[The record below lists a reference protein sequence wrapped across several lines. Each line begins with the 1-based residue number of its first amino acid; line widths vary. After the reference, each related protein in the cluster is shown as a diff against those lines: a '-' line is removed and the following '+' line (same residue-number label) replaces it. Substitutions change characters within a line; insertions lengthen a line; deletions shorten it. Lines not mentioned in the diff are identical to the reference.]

1 MSLRIRSLAILA
13 VTALAAYL
21 LAGCVIIDMNHPTI
35 AGDGETFDVT
45 FSTEVE
51 DLTDYPPIYFI
62 IGVMMPDNFDWVAG
76 TWDLVGGGNGNMVET
91 DEATTGIDL
100 ATTYDTHP
108 VPAGYSWYQ
117 FRTDGTIDP
126 TGGGGTYVTDYLFR
140 FRAHLA
146 RTGEDYT
153 MSYASGFVYADYSA
167 YAMGA
172 EEDQS
177 WDNPITVGYAGIDTV
192 SVGEIKVNF
201 H

>member
-13 VTALAAYL
+13 ATVLAAYL
-21 LAGCVIIDMNHPTI
+21 LGGCVITDMNHPTI
-35 AGDGETFDVT
+35 AGDGATFDVT
-45 FSTEVE
+45 FSTEME
-51 DLTDYPPIYFI
+51 DVGDYPNIYFL
-62 IGVMMPDNFDWVAG
+62 IGVMMPDNFDWVTA
-76 TWDLVGGGNGNMVET
+76 TWDLVGDGNGNMVET

-100 ATTYDTHP
+100 ETTYDTHA
-108 VPAGYSWYQ
+108 VPAGYSWRQ
-117 FRTDGTIDP
+117 FRTDGTFDP

-153 MSYASGFVYADYSA
+153 MSYASGFVYADYTA

-177 WDNPITVGYAGIDTV
+177 WDNPITVGTAGVGTA